1 VKSKITVD
9 RAGRIVL
16 PKSLRQ
22 TLRISPGDAL
32 QVESDEDHII
42 LSPVRIQPGLQ
53 KERGV
58 WVYRSGTKASSSVAE
73 LVEQQRERRTRE
85 LLGDRL

>member
-1 VKSKITVD
+1 VD

-22 TLRISPGDAL
+22 TLRISPGDTL
-32 QVESDEDHII
+32 QVESDEDRII

-53 KERGV
+53 KEQGV
-58 WVYRSGTKASSSVAE
+58 WVYRSGTKVSSSVAE
-73 LVEQQRERRTRE
+73 LVEQQREQRTRE
-85 LLGDRL
+85 LLGDHR